1 MRLLLT
7 GGGGPAASNF
17 LDALRLGGGPEHVV
31 AVDTSPWHLELVEA
45 DAHYLV
51 PPVGDPDYLDALRRV
66 IAREQ
71 IDVVHPQPDP
81 EVRFLAQVAESLP
94 ARTFLPPGPVV
105 VLAQDKLASQ
115 RAMVDAGVN
124 VPRSFG
130 VDDVDGLCDAVSTLT
145 VGGHRA
151 WLRAVRG
158 AGARASLPVATA
170 DQAVAWIDYW
180 QGFAGLTP
188 QDFMVSEML
197 EGQEY
202 AWQSLWWHGKLI
214 TSQARCR
221 VAYLFGNVSPSGQ
234 TSTPSVAV
242 TANRTDVDEAGMGAV
257 CAVAPSPHGVFCVDM
272 KCDAADVPRVTEVNA
287 GRFFTTS
294 NFFAHA
300 GLNMPELYLRLAM
313 GATPP
318 TDLPATAPLPDG
330 LWWIR
335 NPDMGYVLVKDA
347 AWRSTPA

>member
-17 LDALRLGGGPEHVV
+17 LDALRLDGGPDHVV
-31 AVDTSPWHLELVEA
+31 AVDTSPYHLELLEA
-45 DAHYLV
+45 DARYLV
-51 PPVGDPDYLDALRRV
+51 PPVTDPGYLEALVRV
-66 IAREQ
+66 IEREH

-81 EVRFLAQVAESLP
+81 EVRFLAQVADTLP
-94 ARTFLPPGPVV
+94 ARTFLPPGDVV

-115 RAMVDAGVN
+115 RAMANAGVA

-130 VDDVDGLCDAVSTLT
+130 VDDIDGLRHGVRTLT
-145 VGGHRA
+145 VGGRRA

-170 DQAVAWIDYW
+170 EQAVSWVDYW
-180 QGFAGLTP
+180 EGFAGLTP

-202 AWQSLWWHGKLI
+202 AWQSLWWEGRLI

-242 TANRTDVDEAGMGAV
+242 TANRPDVDEAGMGAV
-257 CAVAPSPHGVFCVDM
+257 RALAPVPHGVFCVDM
-272 KCDAADVPRVTEVNA
+272 KCDDADVPRVTEVNA

-313 GATPP
+313 GATAP
-318 TDLPATAPLPDG
+318 TDLPATAPLPEG

-347 AWRSTPA
+347 VWRSTPA